1 MNTSINRDAHN
12 GASQVLSCIF
22 AGRAITSATTNGGIQ
37 TLTLDNGETV
47 TIRHET
53 TELDCSVGDYVRTE
67 NPYTEG
73 FTWRARESFDNEQT
87 ILGVWVEMNTTYQA
101 PDDYDEYGDTTETIE
116 LWAMFDGDTRPTKI
130 TSNETEYTWD
140 IRHPDFTITC
150 GDTTVTARAAH
161 IDAD

>member
-1 MNTSINRDAHN
+1 MNTSINRDARN
-12 GASQVLSCIF
+12 EASQVLSRIF
-22 AGRAITSATTNGGIQ
+22 AGRAITSVTTNGGTQ

-53 TELDCSVGDYVRTE
+53 TELNSVGDYVRTE

-87 ILGVWVEMNTTYQA
+87 ILGVWVEMDTTYISL
-101 PDDYDEYGDTTETIE
+101 DECGDNGGTTEIIE
-116 LWAMFDGDTRPTKI
+116 LWAMFAGDTRPTLL
-130 TSNETEYTWD
+130 TDNETEYTWD
-140 IRHPDFTITC
+140 IRYPDFRLTR

-161 IDAD
+161 IDR

>member
-12 GASQVLSCIF
+12 EASQVLSRIF
-22 AGRAITSATTNGGIQ
+22 AGRAITSVTTNGGTQ

-53 TELDCSVGDYVRTE
+53 TELNSVGDYVRTE
-67 NPYTEG
+67 NPYTED

-87 ILGVWVEMNTTYQA
+87 ILSVWAEMDTTYISL
-101 PDDYDEYGDTTETIE
+101 DECGDNGGTTENIE
-116 LWAMFDGDTRPTKI
+116 LWATFAGNTRPTLL
-130 TSNETEYTWD
+130 TDNETEYTWD
-140 IRHPDFTITC
+140 IRYPDFTITR

-161 IDAD
+161 IDRQ

>member
-1 MNTSINRDAHN
+1 MNTSINRDARN
-12 GASQVLSCIF
+12 EASRVLSRIF
-22 AGRAITSATTNGGIQ
+22 AGRAITSVTTNGGTQ

-53 TELDCSVGDYVRTE
+53 TELNSVGDYVRTE

-87 ILGVWVEMNTTYQA
+87 ILGVWVEMDTTYISL
-101 PDDYDEYGDTTETIE
+101 DECGDNGGTTESIE
-116 LWAMFDGDTRPTKI
+116 LWAMFAGDTRPTLL
-130 TSNETEYTWD
+130 TDNETEYTWD
-140 IRHPDFTITC
+140 IRYPDFTITR

-161 IDAD
+161 IDR

>member
-1 MNTSINRDAHN
+1 MNTSINRDARN
-12 GASQVLSCIF
+12 EASQVLSRIF
-22 AGRAITSATTNGGIQ
+22 AGRAITSVTTNGGTQ

-53 TELDCSVGDYVRTE
+53 TELNSVGDYVRTE

-87 ILGVWVEMNTTYQA
+87 ILGVWVEMDTTYISL
-101 PDDYDEYGDTTETIE
+101 DECGDNGGTTESIE
-116 LWAMFDGDTRPTKI
+116 LWAMFDGDTRPTLL
-130 TSNETEYTWD
+130 TDNETEYTWD
-140 IRHPDFTITC
+140 IRYPDFTITR

-161 IDAD
+161 IDR